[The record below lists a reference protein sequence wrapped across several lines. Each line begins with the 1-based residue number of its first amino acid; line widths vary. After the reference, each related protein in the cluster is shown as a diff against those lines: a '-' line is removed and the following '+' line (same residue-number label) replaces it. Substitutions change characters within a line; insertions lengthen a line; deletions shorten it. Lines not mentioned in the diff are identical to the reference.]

1 MDPLIDQTFFSNA
14 KKAQHIE
21 SPTIVKKGKKPY
33 SKTDF
38 KLYRKDIF
46 SLTKDLIN
54 RKNKD
59 EEIIYYFDEFIQHA
73 IEYLKFKEKETQIQ
87 ETYADLDMNSKSS
100 HAFNTPKSELFN
112 KVEES
117 NMLMYKDYN
126 LKTISMDQFVKKKH
140 IKEVQPLHIPAQK
153 QIKHKERVKKT
164 DNNKRDNKQNVS
176 VSETT
181 NTQSVMKEPNKQ
193 IVKKQEIDKNQ
204 EKQLKQQN
212 KKNPNKK
219 KKTMKIEI

>member
-1 MDPLIDQTFFSNA
+1 MDPLLDQTYFSNA

-21 SPTIVKKGKKPY
+21 SNTIVKKGKKPY

-46 SLTKDLIN
+46 SLTKDLLN

-59 EEIIYYFDEFIQHA
+59 DDIIYYFDEFIQHA

-87 ETYADLDMNSKSS
+87 ESYADLDRSSKSS
-100 HAFNTPKSELFN
+100 HAFNTPKRELFN

-140 IKEVQPLHIPAQK
+140 IKEVQPLHIPSQK
-153 QIKHKERVKKT
+153 QIKHKEIVKKS
-164 DNNKRDNKQNVS
+164 DNNKTNNKPITC
-176 VSETT
+176 ETT
-181 NTQSVMKEPNKQ
+181 IVKEPNKEV
-193 IVKKQEIDKNQ
+193 VKNEENQ
-204 EKQLKQQN
+204 EN
-212 KKNPNKK
+212 KKKTTKK

>member
-1 MDPLIDQTFFSNA
+1 MDPLLDQTFFSNA

-21 SPTIVKKGKKPY
+21 STTVVKKGNKPY

-46 SLTKDLIN
+46 SLTKDLLN

-59 EEIIYYFDEFIQHA
+59 DEIIYYFDEFIQHA

-87 ETYADLDMNSKSS
+87 ESYADLDMNSKSS

-140 IKEVQPLHIPAQK
+140 IKEVQPLHIPSQK

-164 DNNKRDNKQNVS
+164 DINKSGNKQIVS

-181 NTQSVMKEPNKQ
+181 NTQSVINDQKKESIKNTE
-193 IVKKQEIDKNQ
+193 IVKNQ
-204 EKQLKQQN
+204 EKQQN
-212 KKNPNKK
+212 KKKPNKK